1 MKVRGLDEILRIAFR
16 PPDESGRHHR
26 ARALRAHEAYK
37 FRDFASLGGRKA
49 LKVHLFAKLLELK
62 ANADAGL

>member
-1 MKVRGLDEILRIAFR
+1 MKVAAAIIALDRWALDAFFARLRVHARR
-16 PPDESGRHHR
+16 PWQAE
-26 ARALRAHEAYK
+26 

-49 LKVHLFAKLLELK
+49 LKVHLFAQLLELK